1 MAEPEKR
8 GPVVDLI
15 FDAECAN
22 LDAARSLLREACTEL
37 GMPPHWREWDRA
49 SENTPP
55 AMRQF
60 SSPTVLINGADVSDD
75 RGMAAPVDGTTCCR
89 IYLRQG
95 RLSGVPTLNEIV
107 SALSR
112 FRSSTT

>member
-1 MAEPEKR
+1 MAEPAGR

-22 LDAARSLLREACTEL
+22 LDAARSLLREAGTQL
-37 GMPPHWREWDRA
+37 GMQLHWREWDRA
-49 SENTPP
+49 LESTPP
-55 AMRQF
+55 AMRQC
-60 SSPTVLINGADVSDD
+60 SSPTVLVNGSDVSDD
-75 RGMAAPVDGTTCCR
+75 RGLPAPADGTNCCR

-95 RLSGVPTLNEIV
+95 RLSGVPTLDEIV

-112 FRSSTT
+112 SRNSTT